1 MSIFN
6 IFLTIH
12 IIGGTLGL
20 LAGTYIAI
28 AKKGDKQHKLVGKIF
43 AFSMLG
49 AGFCSFVLATMHR
62 NDFLFVVG
70 IFTIYMVA
78 TGWRYL
84 YLKDIPNGQKPLRID
99 WLIIGFMAVGALV
112 FTYMGVRLALE
123 KAPFCLVF
131 AFFAYTS
138 VDFVIKDVKT
148 YRGHIKTK
156 NYWLTAHL
164 QRMMGAYIAS
174 LTAFAVVNAP
184 ERASIIPWLLP
195 AAVLIPLIVKWTR
208 KYRIPLSIFSS
219 KPPVDSLSRGTFSP
233 SESYRL

>member
-1 MSIFN
+1 MSIFS

-43 AFSMLG
+43 AVSMLG
-49 AGFCSFVLATMHR
+49 AGFCSFVLATLHR
-62 NDFLFVVG
+62 SDFLFVVG

-84 YLKDIPNGQKPLRID
+84 YLKDIPNGQKPLLID
-99 WLIIGFMAVGALV
+99 WIIMGFMAIGALV
-112 FTYMGVRLALE
+112 FTYMGIRLAME
-123 KAPFCLVF
+123 KELFCLVF
-131 AFFAYTS
+131 LFFAQRS
-138 VDFVIKDVKT
+138 VSFIVTDIKT
-148 YRGHIKTK
+148 YRGQIEAK
-156 NYWLTAHL
+156 NYWLMHHF

-184 ERASIIPWLLP
+184 EQASIIPWLSP
-195 AAVLIPLIVKWTR
+195 TVIIVPFVVKWTR
-208 KYRIPLSIFSS
+208 QYKR
-219 KPPVDSLSRGTFSP
+219 V
-233 SESYRL
+233 

>member
-49 AGFCSFVLATMHR
+49 AGFCSFVLATLHR

-70 IFTIYMVA
+70 IFTVYMVA

-84 YLKDIPNGQKPLRID
+84 YLKDIPNGQKPLLID
-99 WLIIGFMAVGALV
+99 WLIIGFMALGALV
-112 FTYMGVRLALE
+112 FAYLGIRLAMQKEL
-123 KAPFCLVF
+123 FCLVF
-131 AFFAYTS
+131 FFFAHRS
-138 VDFVIKDVKT
+138 VSFIVTDIKT
-148 YRGHIKTK
+148 YRGQITTK
-156 NYWLTAHL
+156 NYWLTFHL
-164 QRMMGAYIAS
+164 QRMMGAYTAS

-184 ERASIIPWLLP
+184 QQASIIPWLLP
-195 AAVLIPLIVKWTR
+195 GALLIPLVVKWTR
-208 KYRIPLSIFSS
+208 QYRIPLS
-219 KPPVDSLSRGTFSP
+219 K
-233 SESYRL
+233 

>member
-20 LAGTYIAI
+20 LAGTYISI
-28 AKKGDKQHKLVGKIF
+28 AKKGDKRHKLVGKIF

-49 AGFCSFVLATMHR
+49 AGFCSFVLATLHR

-70 IFTIYMVA
+70 IFTVYMVA

-84 YLKDIPNGQKPLRID
+84 YLKDIPNGQKPLLID
-99 WLIIGFMAVGALV
+99 WLIIGFMALGALV
-112 FTYMGVRLALE
+112 FAYLGIRLAMQKEL
-123 KAPFCLVF
+123 FCLVF
-131 AFFAYTS
+131 LFFAHRS
-138 VDFVIKDVKT
+138 VSFIVKDIKT
-148 YRGHIKTK
+148 YRGQITTK
-156 NYWLTAHL
+156 NYWLTFHL

-195 AAVLIPLIVKWTR
+195 GALLIPLIVKWTR
-208 KYRIPLSIFSS
+208 KYRIPLS
-219 KPPVDSLSRGTFSP
+219 KTAV
-233 SESYRL
+233 

>member
-84 YLKDIPNGQKPLRID
+84 YLKDILNGQKALLID
-99 WLIIGFMAVGALV
+99 WLIIGFMAVGAL
-112 FTYMGVRLALE
+112 FFAYIGIQLAME

-131 AFFAYTS
+131 FFFVHRS
-138 VDFVIKDVKT
+138 VSFILKDIRT
-148 YRGHIKTK
+148 YRGQIETK
-156 NYWLTAHL
+156 NYWLTLHL

-184 ERASIIPWLLP
+184 QQVSIIPWLLP
-195 AAVLIPLIVKWTR
+195 AALLIPLVVKWSR
-208 KYRIPLSIFSS
+208 KYKIPLSKTAI
-219 KPPVDSLSRGTFSP
+219 
-233 SESYRL
+233 